1 MKLKSLSFKV
11 YLYTIPSKTLNQ
23 FDLLIFNFQLSTFN
37 FQFNKSVLFRFDKV
51 CRWL

>member
-1 MKLKSLSFKV
+1 MKLKALSFKV

-23 FDLLIFNFQLSTFN
+23 FDLSIFN